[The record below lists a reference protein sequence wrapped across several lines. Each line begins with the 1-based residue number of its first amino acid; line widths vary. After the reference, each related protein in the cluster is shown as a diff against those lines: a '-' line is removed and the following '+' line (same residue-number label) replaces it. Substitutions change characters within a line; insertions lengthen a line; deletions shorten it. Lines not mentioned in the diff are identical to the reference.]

1 MSGEPDW
8 LKQARENGLVT
19 GEGVGVGVNLA
30 ALTAAGSAVGH
41 RTDPAAGRETEAAF
55 QQRVIDLL
63 HERGFTVA
71 HFRTIR
77 ILRADGSSYYATPVQ
92 ADGEGFLDLEAV
104 RPPRVLKIELKV
116 GYNKPSAKQHGWIG
130 LYEQCPGVEVY
141 CWWPEDWST
150 ILEVTR

>member
-1 MSGEPDW
+1 MTEPDW
-8 LKQARENGLVT
+8 LRQAREKGLVV
-19 GEGVGVGVNLA
+19 EVGVNVA
-30 ALTAAGSAVGH
+30 ALNAAGSPVGH
-41 RTDPAAGRETEAAF
+41 RADPAAGRGETEAAF

-71 HFRTIR
+71 HFRTVR

-116 GYNKPSAKQHGWIG
+116 GYNKPSAKQQGWIG
-130 LYEQCPGVEVY
+130 LYERCPGVEVY
-141 CWWPEDWST
+141 CWWPEDWQT